1 MAEIRAAVDDGGAER
16 SAVLLNQQRCD
27 HRAAEVM
34 AKDVLLALLCESE
47 VTGVPEERAGVNPLL
62 GVMMHLCS

>member
-1 MAEIRAAVDDGGAER
+1 MTEIRAGVVDGG
-16 SAVLLNQQRCD
+16 VIVTMLNQQRHD

>member
-1 MAEIRAAVDDGGAER
+1 MTEIRAGVVDGEAER
-16 SAVLLNQQRCD
+16 SAVLLNQQRYD

-34 AKDVLLALLCESE
+34 AKDVLSALLCESE
-47 VTGVPEERAGVNPLL
+47 VTGVPEEPASVNPLL